1 MIENKKILILG
12 MARSG
17 YEVAKLLSK
26 GNNEILIT
34 DQKDQDEIKV
44 QELASLGIKFIKTT
58 EPEALLDETFNI
70 LIKNPAVFPYH
81 PCVEKAKSLNI
92 PVVNE
97 MEVAYHYINK
107 PVKIIGVTGSNGKT
121 TTVTLIH
128 EVLKRANV
136 SVKLGGN
143 IGTPLSQIVN
153 SLEDNDILL
162 LEIEMKKMDGV
173 TLARMIRK
181 SNKSVQ
187 ILFITGYSQYIVE
200 GYDVEALHYLMKPI
214 KEEKM
219 FDVLDRAVTKL
230 IQNEKHLLLKL
241 SDEMIKIPLHEIIYI
256 DVNRNYVTIH
266 ANKDYTLKKT
276 LGEIEKELDE
286 KFFRIG
292 RSAIVNLK
300 YITRITKTEVFL
312 SNGFSL
318 PLPRGIYDALNRAII
333 NEI

>member
-1 MIENKKILILG
+1 MKINFAICDDNRIDSQYVNELIKKWTRNKKYQIHIDIFQS
-12 MARSG
+12 A
-17 YEVAKLLSK
+17 
-26 GNNEILIT
+26 
-34 DQKDQDEIKV
+34 
-44 QELASLGIKFIKTT
+44 
-58 EPEALLDETFNI
+58 EAFLF
-70 LIKNPAVFPYH
+70 
-81 PCVEKAKSLNI
+81 
-92 PVVNE
+92 
-97 MEVAYHYINK
+97 HYAQNK
-107 PVKIIGVTGSNGKT
+107 
-121 TTVTLIH
+121 
-128 EVLKRANV
+128 EY
-136 SVKLGGN
+136 
-143 IGTPLSQIVN
+143 
-153 SLEDNDILL
+153 DILL
-162 LEIEMKKMDGV
+162 LDIEMKKMDGV

-187 ILFITGYSQYIVE
+187 ILFITGYSQYIAE

>member
-1 MIENKKILILG
+1 MKINFAICDDNRIDSQHVNELIKKWTRNKKYQIHIDIFQS
-12 MARSG
+12 A
-17 YEVAKLLSK
+17 
-26 GNNEILIT
+26 
-34 DQKDQDEIKV
+34 
-44 QELASLGIKFIKTT
+44 
-58 EPEALLDETFNI
+58 EAFLF
-70 LIKNPAVFPYH
+70 
-81 PCVEKAKSLNI
+81 
-92 PVVNE
+92 
-97 MEVAYHYINK
+97 HYTQNK
-107 PVKIIGVTGSNGKT
+107 
-121 TTVTLIH
+121 
-128 EVLKRANV
+128 EY
-136 SVKLGGN
+136 
-143 IGTPLSQIVN
+143 
-153 SLEDNDILL
+153 DILL
-162 LEIEMKKMDGV
+162 LDIEMKKMDGV

-187 ILFITGYSQYIVE
+187 ILFITGYSQYIAE

>member
-1 MIENKKILILG
+1 MKINFAICDDNRIDSQYVNELIKKWTRNKKYQIHIDIFQS
-12 MARSG
+12 A
-17 YEVAKLLSK
+17 
-26 GNNEILIT
+26 
-34 DQKDQDEIKV
+34 
-44 QELASLGIKFIKTT
+44 
-58 EPEALLDETFNI
+58 EAFLF
-70 LIKNPAVFPYH
+70 
-81 PCVEKAKSLNI
+81 
-92 PVVNE
+92 
-97 MEVAYHYINK
+97 HYTQNK
-107 PVKIIGVTGSNGKT
+107 
-121 TTVTLIH
+121 
-128 EVLKRANV
+128 EY
-136 SVKLGGN
+136 
-143 IGTPLSQIVN
+143 
-153 SLEDNDILL
+153 DILL
-162 LEIEMKKMDGV
+162 LDIEMKKMDGV

-187 ILFITGYSQYIVE
+187 ILFITGYSQYIAE

-292 RSAIVNLK
+292 RSAIINLK

>member
-1 MIENKKILILG
+1 MKINFAICDDNRIDSQYVNELIKKWTRNKKYQIHIDIFQS
-12 MARSG
+12 A
-17 YEVAKLLSK
+17 
-26 GNNEILIT
+26 
-34 DQKDQDEIKV
+34 
-44 QELASLGIKFIKTT
+44 
-58 EPEALLDETFNI
+58 EAFLF
-70 LIKNPAVFPYH
+70 
-81 PCVEKAKSLNI
+81 
-92 PVVNE
+92 
-97 MEVAYHYINK
+97 HYTQNK
-107 PVKIIGVTGSNGKT
+107 
-121 TTVTLIH
+121 
-128 EVLKRANV
+128 EY
-136 SVKLGGN
+136 
-143 IGTPLSQIVN
+143 
-153 SLEDNDILL
+153 DILL
-162 LEIEMKKMDGV
+162 LDIEMKKMDGV

>member
-1 MIENKKILILG
+1 MKINFAICDDNRIDSQYVNELIKKWARNKKYQIHIDIFQS
-12 MARSG
+12 A
-17 YEVAKLLSK
+17 
-26 GNNEILIT
+26 
-34 DQKDQDEIKV
+34 
-44 QELASLGIKFIKTT
+44 
-58 EPEALLDETFNI
+58 EAFLF
-70 LIKNPAVFPYH
+70 
-81 PCVEKAKSLNI
+81 
-92 PVVNE
+92 
-97 MEVAYHYINK
+97 HYTQNK
-107 PVKIIGVTGSNGKT
+107 
-121 TTVTLIH
+121 
-128 EVLKRANV
+128 EY
-136 SVKLGGN
+136 
-143 IGTPLSQIVN
+143 
-153 SLEDNDILL
+153 DILL
-162 LEIEMKKMDGV
+162 LDIEMKKMDGV

-187 ILFITGYSQYIVE
+187 ILFITGYSQYIAE

-318 PLPRGIYDALNRAII
+318 PLPRGIYDALNRGII

>member
-1 MIENKKILILG
+1 MKINFAICDDNRIDSQYVNELIKKWTRNKKYQIHIDIFQS
-12 MARSG
+12 A
-17 YEVAKLLSK
+17 
-26 GNNEILIT
+26 
-34 DQKDQDEIKV
+34 
-44 QELASLGIKFIKTT
+44 
-58 EPEALLDETFNI
+58 EAFLF
-70 LIKNPAVFPYH
+70 
-81 PCVEKAKSLNI
+81 
-92 PVVNE
+92 
-97 MEVAYHYINK
+97 HYTQNK
-107 PVKIIGVTGSNGKT
+107 
-121 TTVTLIH
+121 
-128 EVLKRANV
+128 EY
-136 SVKLGGN
+136 
-143 IGTPLSQIVN
+143 
-153 SLEDNDILL
+153 DILL
-162 LEIEMKKMDGV
+162 LDIEMKKMDGV

-187 ILFITGYSQYIVE
+187 ILFITGYSQYIAE

-266 ANKDYTLKKT
+266 ANKDYTLKQT
-276 LGEIEKELDE
+276 LGEREKELDE

-292 RSAIVNLK
+292 RSAIINLK

>member
-1 MIENKKILILG
+1 MKINFAICDDNRIDSQYVNELIKRWARNKKYQIHIDIFQS
-12 MARSG
+12 A
-17 YEVAKLLSK
+17 
-26 GNNEILIT
+26 
-34 DQKDQDEIKV
+34 
-44 QELASLGIKFIKTT
+44 
-58 EPEALLDETFNI
+58 EAFLF
-70 LIKNPAVFPYH
+70 
-81 PCVEKAKSLNI
+81 
-92 PVVNE
+92 
-97 MEVAYHYINK
+97 HYAQNK
-107 PVKIIGVTGSNGKT
+107 
-121 TTVTLIH
+121 
-128 EVLKRANV
+128 EY
-136 SVKLGGN
+136 
-143 IGTPLSQIVN
+143 
-153 SLEDNDILL
+153 DILL
-162 LEIEMKKMDGV
+162 LDIEMKKMDGV

-187 ILFITGYSQYIVE
+187 ILFITGYSQYIAE

-219 FDVLDRAVTKL
+219 FDVLNRAVTKL

-241 SDEMIKIPLHEIIYI
+241 ADEMIKIPLHEIIYI

>member
-1 MIENKKILILG
+1 MKINFAICDDNRIDSQYVNELIKKWTRNKKYQIHIDIFQS
-12 MARSG
+12 A
-17 YEVAKLLSK
+17 
-26 GNNEILIT
+26 
-34 DQKDQDEIKV
+34 
-44 QELASLGIKFIKTT
+44 
-58 EPEALLDETFNI
+58 EAFLF
-70 LIKNPAVFPYH
+70 
-81 PCVEKAKSLNI
+81 
-92 PVVNE
+92 
-97 MEVAYHYINK
+97 HYTQNK
-107 PVKIIGVTGSNGKT
+107 
-121 TTVTLIH
+121 
-128 EVLKRANV
+128 EY
-136 SVKLGGN
+136 
-143 IGTPLSQIVN
+143 
-153 SLEDNDILL
+153 DILL
-162 LEIEMKKMDGV
+162 LDIEMKKMDGV

-187 ILFITGYSQYIVE
+187 ILFITGYSQYIAE

-230 IQNEKHLLLKL
+230 IQNEKHLLIKL

>member
-1 MIENKKILILG
+1 MKINFAICDDNRIDSQYVNELIKKWTRNKKYQIHIDIFQS
-12 MARSG
+12 A
-17 YEVAKLLSK
+17 
-26 GNNEILIT
+26 
-34 DQKDQDEIKV
+34 
-44 QELASLGIKFIKTT
+44 
-58 EPEALLDETFNI
+58 EAFLF
-70 LIKNPAVFPYH
+70 
-81 PCVEKAKSLNI
+81 
-92 PVVNE
+92 
-97 MEVAYHYINK
+97 HYTQNK
-107 PVKIIGVTGSNGKT
+107 
-121 TTVTLIH
+121 
-128 EVLKRANV
+128 EY
-136 SVKLGGN
+136 
-143 IGTPLSQIVN
+143 
-153 SLEDNDILL
+153 DILL
-162 LEIEMKKMDGV
+162 LDIEMKKMDGV

-187 ILFITGYSQYIVE
+187 ILFITGYSQYIAE

-219 FDVLDRAVTKL
+219 FDVLGRAVTKL

>member
-1 MIENKKILILG
+1 MKINFAICDDNRIDSQYVNELIKKWVRNKKYQIHIDIFQS
-12 MARSG
+12 A
-17 YEVAKLLSK
+17 
-26 GNNEILIT
+26 
-34 DQKDQDEIKV
+34 
-44 QELASLGIKFIKTT
+44 
-58 EPEALLDETFNI
+58 EAFLF
-70 LIKNPAVFPYH
+70 
-81 PCVEKAKSLNI
+81 
-92 PVVNE
+92 
-97 MEVAYHYINK
+97 HYTQNK
-107 PVKIIGVTGSNGKT
+107 
-121 TTVTLIH
+121 
-128 EVLKRANV
+128 EY
-136 SVKLGGN
+136 
-143 IGTPLSQIVN
+143 
-153 SLEDNDILL
+153 DILL
-162 LEIEMKKMDGV
+162 LDIEMKKMDGV

-187 ILFITGYSQYIVE
+187 ILFITGYSQYIAE

>member
-1 MIENKKILILG
+1 MDKKLRIEEL
-12 MARSG
+12 
-17 YEVAKLLSK
+17 V
-26 GNNEILIT
+26 EILNRYAYEYYSLDKPSVT
-34 DQKDQDEIKV
+34 DKEYDV
-44 QELASLGIKFIKTT
+44 L
-58 EPEALLDETFNI
+58 LLD
-70 LIKNPAVFPYH
+70 
-81 PCVEKAKSLNI
+81 
-92 PVVNE
+92 
-97 MEVAYHYINK
+97 
-107 PVKIIGVTGSNGKT
+107 
-121 TTVTLIH
+121 
-128 EVLKRANV
+128 
-136 SVKLGGN
+136 
-143 IGTPLSQIVN
+143 
-153 SLEDNDILL
+153 
-162 LEIEMKKMDGV
+162 IEMKKMDGV

-187 ILFITGYSQYIVE
+187 ILFITGYSQYIAE

>member
-1 MIENKKILILG
+1 MKINFAICDDNRIDSQYVNELIKKRAKNKKYQIHIDIFQS
-12 MARSG
+12 A
-17 YEVAKLLSK
+17 
-26 GNNEILIT
+26 
-34 DQKDQDEIKV
+34 
-44 QELASLGIKFIKTT
+44 
-58 EPEALLDETFNI
+58 EAFLF
-70 LIKNPAVFPYH
+70 
-81 PCVEKAKSLNI
+81 
-92 PVVNE
+92 
-97 MEVAYHYINK
+97 HYTQNK
-107 PVKIIGVTGSNGKT
+107 
-121 TTVTLIH
+121 
-128 EVLKRANV
+128 EY
-136 SVKLGGN
+136 
-143 IGTPLSQIVN
+143 
-153 SLEDNDILL
+153 DILL
-162 LEIEMKKMDGV
+162 LDIEMKKMDGV

-187 ILFITGYSQYIVE
+187 ILFITGYSQYIAE

>member
-1 MIENKKILILG
+1 MKINFAICDDNRIDSQYVNELIKKWARNKKYQIHIDIFQS
-12 MARSG
+12 A
-17 YEVAKLLSK
+17 
-26 GNNEILIT
+26 
-34 DQKDQDEIKV
+34 
-44 QELASLGIKFIKTT
+44 
-58 EPEALLDETFNI
+58 EAFLFHYTQNKEYDVLLLD
-70 LIKNPAVFPYH
+70 
-81 PCVEKAKSLNI
+81 
-92 PVVNE
+92 
-97 MEVAYHYINK
+97 
-107 PVKIIGVTGSNGKT
+107 
-121 TTVTLIH
+121 
-128 EVLKRANV
+128 
-136 SVKLGGN
+136 
-143 IGTPLSQIVN
+143 
-153 SLEDNDILL
+153 
-162 LEIEMKKMDGV
+162 IEMKKMDGV

-187 ILFITGYSQYIVE
+187 ILFITGYSQYIAE

-219 FDVLDRAVTKL
+219 FDVLDRAITKL

>member
-1 MIENKKILILG
+1 MKINFAICDDNRIDSQYVNELIKKWTRNKKYQILIDIFQS
-12 MARSG
+12 A
-17 YEVAKLLSK
+17 
-26 GNNEILIT
+26 
-34 DQKDQDEIKV
+34 
-44 QELASLGIKFIKTT
+44 
-58 EPEALLDETFNI
+58 EAFLF
-70 LIKNPAVFPYH
+70 
-81 PCVEKAKSLNI
+81 
-92 PVVNE
+92 
-97 MEVAYHYINK
+97 HYTQNK
-107 PVKIIGVTGSNGKT
+107 
-121 TTVTLIH
+121 
-128 EVLKRANV
+128 EY
-136 SVKLGGN
+136 
-143 IGTPLSQIVN
+143 
-153 SLEDNDILL
+153 DILL
-162 LEIEMKKMDGV
+162 LDIEMKKMDGV

-187 ILFITGYSQYIVE
+187 ILFITGYSQYIAE